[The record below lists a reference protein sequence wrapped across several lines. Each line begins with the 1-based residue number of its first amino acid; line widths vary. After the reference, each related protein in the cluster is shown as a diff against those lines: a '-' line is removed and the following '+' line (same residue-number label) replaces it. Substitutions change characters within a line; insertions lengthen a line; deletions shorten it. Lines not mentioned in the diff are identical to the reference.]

1 MPLKPNIPI
10 FPERDITLLP
20 GADGAVPHVGD
31 FSDWDSPNDQ
41 AQPEVDISLLPG
53 VPGQRGPTGP
63 TGATGPVGPTGP
75 TGSTGPTGPAYTSE
89 NLPPLVSYVHT
100 QSAAVTE
107 WEIAH
112 GLNFYPNVTILD
124 SSGTIVEAEITYTNP
139 TSLRITFSAP
149 LSGTAYL
156 S

>member
-31 FSDWDSPNDQ
+31 FSNWDSPNDQ

-63 TGATGPVGPTGP
+63 VGPM
-75 TGSTGPTGPAYTSE
+75 GPTGPAYTSE
-89 NLPPLVSYVHT
+89 NLPPLISYVHN
-100 QSAAVTE
+100 QSAALTE
-107 WEIAH
+107 WVVTH